1 MSLRVEIAEI
11 MNKPGTMFDVAEK
24 VEYKRSLTAEEKEVY
39 EISDAW
45 AREIG
50 KTGND
55 KDHEIAA
62 FVNKV
67 VNEEIYNAPDELLD
81 AMFDRGS
88 IGEFDD
94 EEFTKTPKNTLE
106 AIEAAK
112 GGTVDRSYIDFSA
125 VKPIT

>member
-1 MSLRVEIAEI
+1 MSLRVEISEI

-67 VNEEIYNAPDELLD
+67 VNEEIYSAPD
-81 AMFDRGS
+81 
-88 IGEFDD
+88 
-94 EEFTKTPKNTLE
+94 
-106 AIEAAK
+106 
-112 GGTVDRSYIDFSA
+112 
-125 VKPIT
+125 